1 LTVSLGGLNVDS
13 SLIETRHSLISMLLI
28 NDVHQFVAGLEA
40 LSHKRQH
47 HAILFFFAGKKRARV
62 ARARLQRPTD
72 AYRLR
77 GLFHR
82 ATPSMGK

>member
-1 LTVSLGGLNVDS
+1 
-13 SLIETRHSLISMLLI
+13 
-28 NDVHQFVAGLEA
+28 VHQFVADREA

-62 ARARLQRPTD
+62 QRARLQRPTD

-77 GLFHR
+77 GLIHR
-82 ATPSMGK
+82 ATPSIAIYFFHPMD